1 MFRAPMS
8 APATSFYKR
17 SNFVTHLPV
26 DCLYSPSHFWIAR
39 TGGSRLRVGFTKFAT
54 RMLGEIVEVRFE
66 KNAGDAVA
74 GGDIVGSIEGFKAI
88 SDIYSCARGT
98 FAGSNP
104 SAAADVGAVGKD
116 PYGTGWLYEVD
127 GEPDDK
133 CVPLDEY
140 RAILDTTQCSSRTS
154 LFVAGD
160 LQTGQID
167 FSHAHA
173 RSVDLNAFQF
183 AAFVTRQLGPTFG
196 SAFNRKRLDRKST
209 RLNSSHRT

>member
-1 MFRAPMS
+1 MFRRPMS

-39 TGGSRLRVGFTKFAT
+39 TDGSRLRVGFTKFAT

-98 FAGSNP
+98 FTGSNP
-104 SAAADVGAVGKD
+104 ALAASVELVGKD
-116 PYGTGWLYEVD
+116 PYAAGWLYEVD

-133 CVPLDEY
+133 CVPLDQY
-140 RAILDTTQCSSRTS
+140 RALLDTT
-154 LFVAGD
+154 
-160 LQTGQID
+160 ID
-167 FSHAHA
+167 KILEKQKADEA
-173 RSVDLNAFQF
+173 
-183 AAFVTRQLGPTFG
+183 P
-196 SAFNRKRLDRKST
+196 
-209 RLNSSHRT
+209 